1 MVHVFMGKL
10 KEMVWIHFYLGL
22 YKACDLKSG
31 DGQFN
36 LRTAATERSIE
47 KRMNT
52 FLTLF
57 GPMEFPIQL
66 NKYGPLYILRGYR
79 L

>member
-1 MVHVFMGKL
+1 MVHVFMEKL
-10 KEMVWIHFYLGL
+10 KEVVGIPFYLGL

-36 LRTAATERSIE
+36 LRTAATERSTE
-47 KRMNT
+47 KSKNN

-66 NKYGPLYILRGYR
+66 NKDGPLYILRGYR
-79 L
+79 S